1 MIIPFK
7 NNTPDVSDA
16 AFVAESAQIIGS
28 VKMHEGSCVLFNSTV
43 RGDNGLIEIGKYS
56 NIQDGCT
63 LHTSSAKEFSTM
75 TIGDYVTV
83 GHNAVL
89 HGCTI
94 GDGCLIGMGS
104 IIMDGSVIGEHS
116 IVGAGS
122 LVTSGKTFPPYSL
135 IMGSPAKVVKTITP
149 ERADTLLGYAEGYYQ
164 KALEYKK
171 VLG

>member
-1 MIIPFK
+1 
-7 NNTPDVSDA
+7 
-16 AFVAESAQIIGS
+16 
-28 VKMHEGSCVLFNSTV
+28 
-43 RGDNGLIEIGKYS
+43 
-56 NIQDGCT
+56 
-63 LHTSSAKEFSTM
+63 M

-89 HGCTI
+89 HGCHI
-94 GDGCLIGMGS
+94 EDCCLIGMGS
-104 IIMDGSVIGEHS
+104 SVMDGSVIGHHS

-135 IMGSPAKVVKTITP
+135 IMGSPAKVVKTVTP
-149 ERADTLLGYAEGYYQ
+149 ERADTLPGYAEEYYQ